1 MSDRSDLSDPSVPSA
16 TSSTTLRVG
25 LLGPV
30 QRLDPWGK
38 QDFESTMVL
47 SHVFEP
53 PFAQSEGDGDPEPLL
68 LAERLRPEPGEGAGA
83 CSAAVRED
91 VRFSDGTPLTAELL
105 VESLSRSTVF
115 GRVAEVEAKAGRVVF
130 RPKRPG
136 ARLDLALSQRHC
148 GVVLARKGELLGT
161 GPYRLDPASTPEHT
175 RLLRNPEHRRPA
187 AIDVVALVTY
197 PPSADGEPERLLEAV
212 ERGEV
217 DFCNVVSRE
226 DIGRLRSVR
235 KWLEPGS
242 GTAILYFNTESPAL
256 ADPKVRGAL
265 AHGIDRGE
273 VAKTCYP
280 NPVAFTA
287 TGLLPPMMG
296 SFRDGIVYD
305 PKRAAALLRQVEG
318 ERPERLK
325 MLLIHGPRPYL
336 PQPRAVAENLT
347 EQLGELGIE
356 VEVREAATL
365 EDYFREAARGEHD
378 LALSGWLADTTDA
391 ADFLETIL
399 GPDSIPAGDGR
410 QVIDGNLSH
419 WRSDEIKG
427 AIQRFAEDPGDESK
441 RAILD
446 ILRRETP
453 VLPLLYGPT
462 IYVYSP
468 RVAGFKPSPLGIPE
482 FGKLEL
488 LE

>member
-1 MSDRSDLSDPSVPSA
+1 MPDRSDLPDPSASPSE
-16 TSSTTLRVG
+16 TLRVG

-30 QRLDPWGK
+30 RSLDPWGK

-53 PFAQSEGDGDPEPLL
+53 PFLLSEGDADPEPLL
-68 LAERLRPEPGEGAGA
+68 LAERLRPESGDGSGAV
-83 CSAAVRED
+83 SAAVRSD

-105 VESLSRSTVF
+105 VESLSRSTLL
-115 GRVAEVEAKAGRVVF
+115 RRNADVEAKDGRVIF

-136 ARLDLALSQRHC
+136 VRLDTVLSQRHC
-148 GVVLARKGELLGT
+148 GVVLVRDGELLGT
-161 GPYRLDPASTPEHT
+161 GPYRLDPASTPERT
-175 RLLRNPEHRRPA
+175 RLVHNPEYRDPVSV
-187 AIDVVALVTY
+187 DTVELVAY
-197 PPSADGEPERLLEAV
+197 PVNDSGEPESLLEAV
-212 ERGEV
+212 EQGEV

-226 DIGRLRSVR
+226 DIGRLRNVR

-256 ADPKVRGAL
+256 ADPKVRAAL
-265 AHGIDRGE
+265 AQGIDRGE

-287 TGLLPPMMG
+287 SGLLPPMMG
-296 SFRDGIVYD
+296 SFRDGIAFD
-305 PKRAAALLRQVEG
+305 PKHAAALLRQADG
-318 ERPERLK
+318 DRPRRLT

-347 EQLGELGIE
+347 EQLGKLEIE

-365 EDYFREAARGEHD
+365 EDYFREAARGEYD
-378 LALSGWLADTTDA
+378 LALSGWLADTMDP

-399 GPDSIPAGDGR
+399 GPDSVPGDDR
-410 QVIDGNLSH
+410 RHVIDGNLSH
-419 WRSDEIKG
+419 WRSEEMKQ
-427 AIQRFAEDPGDESK
+427 ALQRLADDPDHENK
-441 RAILD
+441 QAILD
-446 ILRRETP
+446 LLRRETP
-453 VLPLLYGPT
+453 NLPLLYGPT

-468 RVAGFKPSPLGIPE
+468 RVSGFKPSPLGIPE
-482 FGKLEL
+482 FGKLKL
-488 LE
+488 LA